1 MNSLDCF
8 LKGQSHSCYRFEFWV
23 KFKVT
28 VSHVFWT
35 GESLILKLKSWNLI
49 CCCKK
54 FCARSFDGYT
64 KVSVS
69 ILSEFM
75 LFIPIY
81 SQDIMLLEHQTC
93 DHKVVSSSPGSS
105 DRRVF
110 FSRVQ
115 TLIRCPFHPRVTAEA
130 RKRHRSFCQSA
141 GDRLHLNTHALLT
154 QRNRSGLTML
164 SMQA

>member
-35 GESLILKLKSWNLI
+35 GESLIMKLKSWNLI

-115 TLIRCPFHPRVTAEA
+115 TLIRCPFHPILLQWHV
-130 RKRHRSFCQSA
+130 KDPGHSVRSA
-141 GDRLHLNTHALLT
+141 VGRLHLNTHTPLT
-154 QRNRSGLTML
+154 Q
-164 SMQA
+164 